1 MTSGDKVEQFIMGKI
16 SDKKW
21 AVRDIINLEQT
32 AKVVADETFNELNF
46 EDVFLFLDESAQ
58 EFIKEQFLTKAS
70 KFVRTTMAVFLEDAE
85 VDISS
90 SMRYS
95 PEALVKTEEVIEEV
109 IEEEEEIPAITS
121 LKDRIRADA
130 KLLTGD
136 EMREQGMID

>member
-1 MTSGDKVEQFIMGKI
+1 MNSGDKVEQFIMGKI

-46 EDVFLFLDESAQ
+46 QDVFLFLDESAQ

-130 KLLTGD
+130 KLLKGD

>member
-1 MTSGDKVEQFIMGKI
+1 MNSGDKVEQFIMGKI

-32 AKVVADETFNELNF
+32 AKVVADETFEELNF
-46 EDVFLFLDESAQ
+46 EDVFVFLDESAQ

>member
-1 MTSGDKVEQFIMGKI
+1 MTSGDKVEQYIMGKI
-16 SDKKW
+16 SEKKW

-32 AKVVADETFNELNF
+32 AKVVADETFDELGF

-95 PEALVKTEEVIEEV
+95 PESLVKTEEVIEEV

-130 KLLTGD
+130 KLLTGE
-136 EMREQGMID
+136 EMKEQGMID

>member
-1 MTSGDKVEQFIMGKI
+1 MNSGDKVEQFIMGKI

-58 EFIKEQFLTKAS
+58 QFIKEQFLTKAS

>member
-1 MTSGDKVEQFIMGKI
+1 MNSGDKVEQFIMGKI

-70 KFVRTTMAVFLEDAE
+70 KFLRTTMAVFLEDAE

>member
-1 MTSGDKVEQFIMGKI
+1 MNSGDKVEQFIIGKI

>member
-1 MTSGDKVEQFIMGKI
+1 MNSGDKVEQFIMGKI

-46 EDVFLFLDESAQ
+46 QDVFLFLDESAQ
-58 EFIKEQFLTKAS
+58 EFIKEQFITKAS

>member
-1 MTSGDKVEQFIMGKI
+1 MTSGDKVEQYIMGKI

-32 AKVVADETFNELNF
+32 AKVVADETFDELDF
-46 EDVFLFLDESAQ
+46 QDVFMFLDKAAQ
-58 EFIKEQFLTKAS
+58 QFIKEQFLDKAS

-95 PEALVKTEEVIEEV
+95 PEALIKTEEVIEEV

-130 KLLTGD
+130 KLLTGE
-136 EMREQGMID
+136 EMKEQGMID

>member
-32 AKVVADETFNELNF
+32 AKVVADETFEELNF
-46 EDVFLFLDESAQ
+46 EDVFVFLVKSAQ

>member
-1 MTSGDKVEQFIMGKI
+1 MTSGDKVEQYIMGKI
-16 SDKKW
+16 SEKKW

-32 AKVVADETFNELNF
+32 AKVVADESYKYLDF
-46 EDVFLFLDESAQ
+46 EDIFMFLDKTAQ

-109 IEEEEEIPAITS
+109 IEEEEEIPAIAS

>member
-1 MTSGDKVEQFIMGKI
+1 MTSGDKVEQYIMGKI

-32 AKVVADETFNELNF
+32 AKVVADETFDELGF

-58 EFIKEQFLTKAS
+58 QFIKEQFLTKAS

-136 EMREQGMID
+136 EMRQQGMID

>member
-1 MTSGDKVEQFIMGKI
+1 MISGDKVEQFIMGKI

>member
-1 MTSGDKVEQFIMGKI
+1 MTSGDKVEQFIMRKI

>member
-1 MTSGDKVEQFIMGKI
+1 MNSGDKVEQFIMGKI

-21 AVRDIINLEQT
+21 AVRDIINL
-32 AKVVADETFNELNF
+32 
-46 EDVFLFLDESAQ
+46 
-58 EFIKEQFLTKAS
+58 EQFLTKAS

>member
-1 MTSGDKVEQFIMGKI
+1 MNSGDKVEQFIMGKI

-46 EDVFLFLDESAQ
+46 QDVFLFLDESAQ

>member
-1 MTSGDKVEQFIMGKI
+1 MNSGDKVEQFIMGKI

-46 EDVFLFLDESAQ
+46 QDVFLFLDESAQ

-90 SMRYS
+90 SLRYS

>member
-1 MTSGDKVEQFIMGKI
+1 MTSGDKVEQYIMGKI

-58 EFIKEQFLTKAS
+58 QFIKEQFLTKAS

>member
-1 MTSGDKVEQFIMGKI
+1 MTSGDKVEQYIMGKI

-32 AKVVADETFNELNF
+32 AKVVADETFDELGF

-58 EFIKEQFLTKAS
+58 QFIKEQFLTKAS
-70 KFVRTTMAVFLEDAE
+70 KLVSTTMAVFLEDAE

-109 IEEEEEIPAITS
+109 IEEE
-121 LKDRIRADA
+121 
-130 KLLTGD
+130 
-136 EMREQGMID
+136 

>member
-1 MTSGDKVEQFIMGKI
+1 MNSGDKVEQFIMGKI